1 MTRVAAFLDRDGT
14 LIVDE
19 HYLADATRVQ
29 LLPGAAESVAA
40 VNASGLLAVV
50 ATNQSGIAR
59 GLITPAQYEAVRH
72 RLDDLLEASGAHLD
86 ASYLCPHGPPV
97 SGPCDCRKPAVG
109 MYVQAARDHNI
120 DLAASLYVGDKRR
133 DVEPALTL
141 GGVGILIPN
150 AETPPEDAS
159 WAREH
164 ATVLP
169 TLGDAVAW
177 FLAQRRTG

>member
-72 RLDDLLEASGAHLD
+72 RLDDLLEASGARLD

-97 SGPCDCRKPAVG
+97 S
-109 MYVQAARDHNI
+109 
-120 DLAASLYVGDKRR
+120 
-133 DVEPALTL
+133 
-141 GGVGILIPN
+141 
-150 AETPPEDAS
+150 
-159 WAREH
+159 
-164 ATVLP
+164 
-169 TLGDAVAW
+169 
-177 FLAQRRTG
+177 

>member
-1 MTRVAAFLDRDGT
+1 MSRAAAFLDRDGT

-59 GLITPAQYEAVRH
+59 GLITPAQYEEVRR
-72 RLDDLLEASGAHLD
+72 RLDDLLEAAGAHLD

-97 SGPCDCRKPAVG
+97 TGPCDCRKPAIG
-109 MYVQAARDHNI
+109 MYVQAARELDI

-141 GGVGILIPN
+141 GGEGILIPN
-150 AETPPEDAS
+150 AETPPEDVS
-159 WAREH
+159 WARNH
-164 ATVLP
+164 AKVVP
-169 TLGDAVAW
+169 TLGEAVEW
-177 FLAQRRTG
+177 FVAQRRNG